1 MVTERVQG
9 YGASC
14 WDAECSSPGRVC
26 WVFKRNEIH
35 ISKRDLNSEVHC
47 SPSHHSQDMETTQ
60 VSVQQMNDNVLFRYP
75 PLFERLPF
83 SFYGKPTLV
92 LVFSNLQKKKKKEL
106 KVKIHCKTDDEYY
119 FHFQFFFF
127 SFFFPLSSELNRDKK
142 RHTRERPYLCTIC
155 DKDFVWS
162 DHLKW
167 HQRVHRWISPMITN
181 PAGFE
186 EMTWT
191 ERFSMLRL
199 CLATSTMPAY
209 SRGLM
214 LVVNF

>member
-1 MVTERVQG
+1 MM
-9 YGASC
+9 
-14 WDAECSSPGRVC
+14 
-26 WVFKRNEIH
+26 I
-35 ISKRDLNSEVHC
+35 
-47 SPSHHSQDMETTQ
+47 
-60 VSVQQMNDNVLFRYP
+60 VLFRYP

-92 LVFSNLQKKKKKEL
+92 LVFSNLQKKKKRVESENTL
-106 KVKIHCKTDDEYY
+106 QNRWWIL
-119 FHFQFFFF
+119 FSLSSLLLFFFF
-127 SFFFPLSSELNRDKK
+127 PPFIWAQQTQG
-142 RHTRERPYLCTIC
+142 TRERPYLCTIC

>member
-92 LVFSNLQKKKKKEL
+92 LVFSNLQKKKKSWKWKYTAKQMMNTIFTFKSSSFL
-106 KVKIHCKTDDEYY
+106 
-119 FHFQFFFF
+119 FF
-127 SFFFPLSSELNRDKK
+127 SPFHLSSTDTRDQGAALPVYYM
-142 RHTRERPYLCTIC
+142 R
-155 DKDFVWS
+155 
-162 DHLKW
+162 
-167 HQRVHRWISPMITN
+167 Q
-181 PAGFE
+181 
-186 EMTWT
+186 
-191 ERFSMLRL
+191 RL
-199 CLATSTMPAY
+199 CLIWSLKVASESPQMNFSHDNKP
-209 SRGLM
+209 SRLWGNDLNWKI
-214 LVVNF
+214 LHAKTLLGN

>member
-9 YGASC
+9 YDTSC

-92 LVFSNLQKKKKKEL
+92 LVFSNLQKKKKRVESENTL
-106 KVKIHCKTDDEYY
+106 QNRWWIL
-119 FHFQFFFF
+119 FSLSSLLLFFFF
-127 SFFFPLSSELNRDKK
+127 PPFIWAQQTQG
-142 RHTRERPYLCTIC
+142 TRERPYLCTIS

>member
-9 YGASC
+9 YGTSC

-92 LVFSNLQKKKKKEL
+92 LVFSNLQKKKKKRVESENTL
-106 KVKIHCKTDDEYY
+106 QNRWWIL
-119 FHFQFFFF
+119 FSLSILLLFFFF
-127 SFFFPLSSELNRDKK
+127 PPFIWAQQRQEKA
-142 RHTRERPYLCTIC
+142 
-155 DKDFVWS
+155 
-162 DHLKW
+162 
-167 HQRVHRWISPMITN
+167 HQGAALPVYYMRQ
-181 PAGFE
+181 
-186 EMTWT
+186 
-191 ERFSMLRL
+191 RL
-199 CLATSTMPAY
+199 CLIWSLKVASESPQMNFSHDNKP
-209 SRGLM
+209 SRLWGNDLNWKI
-214 LVVNF
+214 LHAKTLLGN

>member
-1 MVTERVQG
+1 MVMERVQG

-14 WDAECSSPGRVC
+14 WDAECSSPGRVG

-47 SPSHHSQDMETTQ
+47 SPSHHSQDLETTQ
-60 VSVQQMNDNVLFRYP
+60 VSVQQMNDYVLFMYP

-92 LVFSNLQKKKKKEL
+92 LVFSNLQKKKKKRVESENTL
-106 KVKIHCKTDDEYY
+106 QNRWWTL
-119 FHFQFFFF
+119 FSLSTLLF
-127 SFFFPLSSELNRDKK
+127 SFSPLSSDLNRHKK

-155 DKDFVWS
+155 DKDFARS
-162 DHLKW
+162 DHLKQ
-167 HQRVHRWISPMITN
+167 HQRVHRWISPMLTN
-181 PAGFE
+181 PAAFE
-186 EMTWT
+186 DMTWT
-191 ERFSMLRL
+191 ERFSLLRL

>member
-92 LVFSNLQKKKKKEL
+92 LVFSNLQKKKKKSWKWKYTAKQMMNTIFTFTSSSFL
-106 KVKIHCKTDDEYY
+106 
-119 FHFQFFFF
+119 FF
-127 SFFFPLSSELNRDKK
+127 SPFHLSSTE
-142 RHTRERPYLCTIC
+142 TRKGTPGSGPTCVLYATKTL
-155 DKDFVWS
+155 S
-162 DHLKW
+162 DL
-167 HQRVHRWISPMITN
+167 IT
-181 PAGFE
+181 
-186 EMTWT
+186 
-191 ERFSMLRL
+191 
-199 CLATSTMPAY
+199 
-209 SRGLM
+209 
-214 LVVNF
+214 